1 MEITTAMV
9 KDLRE
14 ATGAGVLDCKM
25 ALEESLGDPEK
36 AAALLRQKGITKA
49 AKKATR
55 ATGEGRIESY
65 VHAGCKVASI
75 VELRC
80 ETDFVARTDEFKNLA
95 HDIAM
100 QIAAAKPLYLTPEDI
115 PEDVLEKERSTY
127 RQQAGESGK
136 PDHILDRIVEGKL
149 KSYYAEVC
157 LLLQPFIKDDDKTIG
172 EVITDHIAKLGE
184 NIQVARFARFELGE
198 EE

>member
-14 ATGAGVLDCKM
+14 ATGAGVLDCKR

-65 VHAGCKVASI
+65 VHTGCKVASI

-100 QIAAAKPLYLTPEDI
+100 QIAAVKPLYLTPEDI

-127 RQQAGESGK
+127 RQQAEESSK